1 MGQPPGELDGS
12 PEPGVVT
19 RAAEPDPEDLA
30 PNAAAP
36 DPVAARGDQ
45 PAVAGSRVD
54 AGTKTESG
62 PLGRIDPKDPKAG
75 GTVVARPPARV
86 VSTLVVAGFVGLIGC
101 LFLLGTIA
109 DGVRDQ
115 EVFILDAW
123 ATPFLHSIAT
133 PALDA
138 VMTGLT
144 TMGSAVVL
152 VPIFIAVVIG
162 LIARRRYGAALFFT
176 IASGGALVI
185 DATMKLIFQRP
196 RPKLDY
202 ASVLPDY
209 SFPSGHS
216 MNGVV
221 FYVGLALIAWSI
233 FGRRV
238 GLASVVA
245 AALLALGIGTSRIY
259 LGYHY
264 FTDVLGGFLAGVAW
278 LLIVGAAFRAR
289 PKLWEWRT
297 AQPEP
302 TAATAPTRAAAQPA
316 APGPD
321 DPGGRDPAARH
332 RRPESPSRGSSA

>member
-1 MGQPPGELDGS
+1 MTQTDG
-12 PEPGVVT
+12 T
-19 RAAEPDPEDLA
+19 DPEELA
-30 PNAAAP
+30 PNHAAA

-54 AGTKTESG
+54 AGAKTESG
-62 PLGRIDPKDPKAG
+62 PLGRIDPKHPKAG

-86 VSTLVVAGFVGLIGC
+86 VSAVVVAGFVGLIGS
-101 LFLLGTIA
+101 LFILGTIA
-109 DGVRDQ
+109 NGVRDQ
-115 EVFILDAW
+115 EVFALDTW

-133 PALDA
+133 PTLDA

-152 VPIFIAVVIG
+152 IPVFIAVVCG
-162 LIARRRYGAALFFT
+162 LVLQRRYGAALFFS

-185 DATMKLIFQRP
+185 DATMKVIFQRP

-202 ASVLPDY
+202 ATVLPDY

-264 FTDVLGGFLAGVAW
+264 FTDVLGGFLAGIAW
-278 LLIVGAAFRAR
+278 LIIVGAAFRAR
-289 PKLWEWRT
+289 PKLWEWRSADVAET
-297 AQPEP
+297 GLG
-302 TAATAPTRAAAQPA
+302 A
-316 APGPD
+316 APPGNREAVAR
-321 DPGGRDPAARH
+321 DPTGRDPAARH
-332 RRPESPSRGSSA
+332 RRPESPGRGSSA

>member
-1 MGQPPGELDGS
+1 MHTGD
-12 PEPGVVT
+12 T
-19 RAAEPDPEDLA
+19 DPEALA
-30 PNAAAP
+30 PNRAAA

-45 PAVAGSRVD
+45 PAIAGSRVD
-54 AGTKTESG
+54 AGAKTESG

-75 GTVVARPPARV
+75 GTVVARAPGRV
-86 VSTLVVAGFVGLIGC
+86 VSAVVVAGFVGLIGS

-115 EVFILDAW
+115 EVFVLDAW

-133 PALDA
+133 PTLDA

-144 TMGSAVVL
+144 TMGSALVLIPIYIVV
-152 VPIFIAVVIG
+152 VVA
-162 LIARRRYGAALFFT
+162 LIVQRRSGAALFFS

-185 DATMKLIFQRP
+185 DATMKVIFERP

-233 FGRRV
+233 SGRRI
-238 GLASVVA
+238 GLASMVA

-264 FTDVLGGFLAGVAW
+264 FTDVLGGFLAGIAW
-278 LLIVGAAFRAR
+278 LIIVGAAFRAR
-289 PKLWEWRT
+289 PKLWQWSGAE
-297 AQPEP
+297 QP
-302 TAATAPTRAAAQPA
+302 ATRAPAA
-316 APGPD
+316 APGAQD
-321 DPGGRDPAARH
+321 ALGRDVAVRPG
-332 RRPESPSRGSSA
+332 RPESPRRGSSA